1 MQTIFFILGRNPA
14 LSIAEVHFAL
24 DNEGIS
30 YSTILATEEVL
41 VLSFESDFDILGLM
55 KSLGGIIKIGKV
67 VDEVTFEDD
76 ETKFDQILSAEN
88 ICQKYLEIGKG
99 KVHIGVSVY
108 QAGGEPVYV
117 AEIEN
122 RLKEIN
128 LTVKTNLKEK
138 GIGVGFVQ
146 IKDRYLSSVSVAKN
160 SLLTRGMEMVLLVTQ
175 KGISFG
181 KTLAVQDFSSFSY
194 RDYYRPGKD
203 KKSGIMPPKLARM
216 MINIS
221 GIRKNRALI
230 DPFCGSGTVLSEA
243 VFLGI
248 NKITGTDISDR
259 AIADTNRNIDWIF
272 TNFREVQRQNYDISI
287 RKTDI
292 YKLDKYFPAQSN
304 DVIVTEPFL
313 GPALHGRPN
322 DQAAVNILNTLLPLY
337 KEAVRQFSKILKKG
351 GVVVM
356 ICPAFE
362 TSTGYQFLNII
373 SHARELG
380 LILKPLFAE
389 KSQLKDYTD
398 RETILVGDKFSFLK
412 REIIKFVKI

>member
-14 LSIAEVHFAL
+14 LSIAEVHFSL
-24 DNEGIS
+24 DSEGIS
-30 YSTILATEEVL
+30 YTYILATEEVL
-41 VLSFESDFDILGLM
+41 VLSLESDFDILDLM
-55 KSLGGIIKIGKV
+55 KRLGGTIKIGKV
-67 VDEVTFEDD
+67 IDEIAFEDD
-76 ETKFDQILSAEN
+76 ETQFDQILSAEN
-88 ICQKYLEIGKG
+88 LCQKYLEIGRG

-108 QAGGEPVYV
+108 QAGGESVYV
-117 AEIEN
+117 AEIES

-160 SLLTRGMEMVLLVTQ
+160 SLLNHGMEMVLLVTQ

-203 KKSGIMPPKLARM
+203 KKSGIMPPKLARI

-221 GIRKNRALI
+221 GINKNGVLL

-243 VFLGI
+243 ILLGI
-248 NKITGTDISDR
+248 RKIIGTDISDR
-259 AIADTNRNIDWIF
+259 AIADTTRNIDWIF
-272 TNFREVQRQNYDISI
+272 SNFRELQRQNYDISI

-292 YKLDKYFPAQSN
+292 YKLDKYFPEQLI

-313 GPALHGRPN
+313 GPALHSRPN
-322 DQAAVNILNTLLPLY
+322 DQASLNILNTLLPLY
-337 KEAVRQFSKILKKG
+337 KEALRQFSKILRKN

-362 TSTGYQFLNII
+362 TSTGNQFLDITSYANE
-373 SHARELG
+373 SG
-380 LILKPLFAE
+380 FNLKPLFTE
-389 KSQLKDYTD
+389 KYQLKDYTD
-398 RETILVGDKFSFLK
+398 RKTILVGDKYSFLK